1 MKKTRKR
8 RNKAMS
14 KYMRMTD
21 SYRDDIKSKYIVEFS
36 EVLDKYLS
44 GTTEMSSGKLSFI
57 RDLPGI
63 DKKAVVYYTST
74 AWSKMV
80 AIINEF
86 DKEVAWHGL
95 VKRLDPEEDKA
106 AYLIYDII
114 VYPQEVT
121 GATVNTDQAEYESWL
136 NKFDDDTFNSI
147 RMQGHS
153 HVNMSV
159 SPSSV
164 DMEHKE
170 SIIRQLSGDMFY
182 IFMIW
187 NKRMQKDITIYD
199 YGENVFFENK
209 DVEVKLYDSNGGL
222 DAFIKEAKGLVKDKV
237 YTSQW
242 NKKDSDKKSDDKK
255 QLPEP
260 KNAKD
265 SKPVKDEDKPR
276 TSYSSFRQ
284 AYGYGGWCDDDDVY
298 GPYGYSGGM
307 YGY

>member
-1 MKKTRKR
+1 MSRHMK
-8 RNKAMS
+8 
-14 KYMRMTD
+14 MTE
-21 SYRDDIKSKYIVEFS
+21 SYRADVKSKYILEFS
-36 EVLDKYLS
+36 EILDKYLS
-44 GTTEMSSGKLSFI
+44 GSDIPDGKLSFV
-57 RDLPGI
+57 RNLPSI
-63 DKKAVVYYTST
+63 EKKAVVYYTAT
-74 AWSKMV
+74 AWAKMI

-95 VKRLDPEEDKA
+95 AKRLDPEKDKS
-106 AYLIYDII
+106 AYLVYDIV

-136 NKFDDDTFNSI
+136 NSFDDEIFNAI

-153 HVNMSV
+153 HVNMGV

-187 NKRMQKDITIYD
+187 NKQMKRDITIYD
-199 YGENVFFENK
+199 CGENIFYENK
-209 DVEVKLYDSNGGL
+209 DVEVKLYDENGGL
-222 DAFIKEAKGLVKDKV
+222 DAFINEAKSLVKNRV

-242 NKKDSDKKSDDKK
+242 SKKDDKKDDKKDSKKSEPAKR
-255 QLPEP
+255 LSEP
-260 KNAKD
+260 KKEEATKN
-265 SKPVKDEDKPR
+265 EDKPR
-276 TSYSSFRQ
+276 TSYSSFRHSN
-284 AYGYGGWCDDDDVY
+284 ACNYYGWDDDDDPY
-298 GPYGYSGGM
+298 GPYGYRGGM